1 MTYEDARR
9 KLERSTD
16 FQFEQGRVVVRSQ
29 SLLAAVDTL
38 RREEALGLRL
48 ADRPLAAVRA
58 TLRAA

>member
-16 FQFEQGRVVVRSQ
+16 FRFEQGGVVVRSQ

-38 RREEALGLRL
+38 RREDALALRW
-48 ADRPLAAVRA
+48 AERPLSAVRPA
-58 TLRAA
+58 LRAA